1 MARTDRSAIHTPRA
15 FFVVAAVLLV
25 ARFGFTAASA
35 TGHSDAQ
42 PTAWKT
48 ATDADRDILPGT
60 ADLVEEPTSNAA
72 GGMGRRPPAKQP
84 EQTFADI
91 PLSDADKESI
101 ASGKLV
107 LYEFVSN
114 WSDPCRQMESTA
126 LSNRQ
131 VSEVIE
137 KNFVPVRITDQVREH
152 GKNQK
157 WIANLQKRYHVFA
170 LPTLVIVDQEG
181 EQKASLIGNC
191 SSLTVQR
198 FLARALTQQAH

>member
-25 ARFGFTAASA
+25 ARLGFTAASA
-35 TGHSDAQ
+35 SVHSDAQ

-48 ATDADRDILPGT
+48 ATDADRQILPGT
-60 ADLVEEPTSNAA
+60 ADLVEEPASIAS
-72 GGMGRRPPAKQP
+72 GVGRKPVDKEPA
-84 EQTFADI
+84 QTFANI

-114 WSDPCRQMESTA
+114 WSDPCKQMESTA

-152 GKNQK
+152 GKNPK

-170 LPTLVIVDQEG
+170 LPTLVIVDREG

-198 FLARALTQQAH
+198 FLARALSSS